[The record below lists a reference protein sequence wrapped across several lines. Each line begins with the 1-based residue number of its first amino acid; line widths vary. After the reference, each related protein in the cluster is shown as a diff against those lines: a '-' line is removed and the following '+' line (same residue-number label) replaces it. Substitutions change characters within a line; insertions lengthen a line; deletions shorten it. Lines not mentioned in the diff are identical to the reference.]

1 MARLLSRVVAVA
13 FVALFGAG
21 APVHAQSYSWDGF
34 YIGST
39 LGFAWSAPNT
49 SLSVSCPANG
59 YLCTPGVP
67 PPLVNPTWSLLSAFN
82 WSGQFGYNWQYRS
95 VVLGA
100 EVDGGYLNLR
110 GSPQLK
116 GSTTATGAFNFAE
129 SLNTDW
135 IVLVRGRV
143 GWAVEAPI
151 LFYFTAGGAF
161 TDLTISN
168 SYADVKGIGE
178 SASASSTVGWTV
190 GAGAE
195 LALTHAW
202 TVKAD
207 YAYVDFGSNSITG
220 TVVSSGKVNGLTT
233 TVNLNA
239 SIFRAG
245 VNFRFNPP

>member
-13 FVALFGAG
+13 FVALFCAG

-151 LFYFTAGGAF
+151 LF
-161 TDLTISN
+161 ISPRE
-168 SYADVKGIGE
+168 ARLPI
-178 SASASSTVGWTV
+178 
-190 GAGAE
+190 
-195 LALTHAW
+195 
-202 TVKAD
+202 
-207 YAYVDFGSNSITG
+207 
-220 TVVSSGKVNGLTT
+220 
-233 TVNLNA
+233 
-239 SIFRAG
+239 
-245 VNFRFNPP
+245 